1 MMRLK
6 TLISCSWLK
15 PVELIRWR
23 RVLLDPG
30 GDRREPPEAD
40 LRNDDEIFL
49 LGILG
54 TEAYGDY

>member
-1 MMRLK
+1 MMRSK
-6 TLISCSWLK
+6 ALISCFWLK

-40 LRNDDEIFL
+40 LLDDDDIFI

-54 TEAYGDY
+54 TKSHGDY